1 MTPRTPDNIWSLV
14 TVMGGNT
21 MPPRH
26 PNDDDDEDTKKT
38 TMKRTR
44 IGTKNP
50 RTAENPTS
58 SLRSLA
64 LLRQLARNAVVEG
77 NRGAAGELSHIPSIK
92 PSASIGITLAANFDR
107 ALRLNAGAFAG
118 RLADRDQ
125 QEADGPN

>member
-1 MTPRTPDNIWSLV
+1 MMMTR
-14 TVMGGNT
+14 
-21 MPPRH
+21 
-26 PNDDDDEDTKKT
+26 TKKT
-38 TMKRTR
+38 RRTR
-44 IGTKNP
+44 SWTKN
-50 RTAENPTS
+50 RRSSENPTS

-107 ALRLNAGAFAG
+107 ALRLTAGAFAG

-125 QEADGPN
+125 QEAGGPQPPRLRVVTRRPPCDARRM